1 MFRPPK
7 PVNVTLNLAPMVD
20 VMMCLIIF
28 FLLASRLVSAQHR
41 PVKLP
46 YAQAAREP
54 QPGELGERIV
64 MNVRAASD
72 DPKRAEFVV
81 QSWDGQKI
89 GERILP
95 ADTVATYLQSRV
107 EKAGA
112 ADRLRCV
119 VRADKHVAY
128 GDVEIVLRA
137 CGLAKIA
144 KVTFSAN
151 TGDDPEERR

>member
-7 PVNVTLNLAPMVD
+7 PVNVTLNLAAMVD

-28 FLLASRLVSAQHR
+28 FLLASKLVSAQHR
-41 PVKLP
+41 PLKLP

-64 MNVRAASD
+64 MNVRAAAD
-72 DPKRAEFVV
+72 DPQRTEFVV

-89 GERILP
+89 GERILA

-128 GDVEIVLRA
+128 GDVEVVLRA
-137 CGLAKIA
+137 CGSAKIA
-144 KVTFSAN
+144 KVTFGAN
-151 TGDDPEERR
+151 TGEDPEERR